1 MSKIDDYQELVEIVS
16 LYPGVNKQNIQSAM
30 YLTLGLNGEA
40 GEVAEKFKK
49 LIRDQRMLPEAK
61 LNEMGSEQQAEIIN
75 ELGDV
80 LWYITRLAAEMGVG
94 LEDVMVANY
103 KKLSSRYRRG
113 KITGS
118 GDNR

>member
-1 MSKIDDYQELVEIVS
+1 MSKINDYQQLVETVS
-16 LYPGVNKQNIQSAM
+16 LYPGLNEKNMQAAM

-49 LIRDQRMLPEAK
+49 LIRDQRLLPAAK
-61 LNEMGSEQQAEIIN
+61 LAEMGEERQLEILH

-80 LWYITRLAAEMGVG
+80 LWYITRLAAELGFN
-94 LEDVMVANY
+94 LEEVMEANY
-103 KKLSSRYRRG
+103 KKLSSRHRRG
-113 KITGS
+113 KLGGS